1 MTSFALEE
9 LHDDIGHIKDK
20 DNFECVAKMTTLS
33 RTDPHIASTTRYK
46 MNDIV
51 VEKQKEVKR
60 ITSLQHLHSSKDE
73 LRKCS
78 CMCLPYRM

>member
-1 MTSFALEE
+1 VTSFALEE
-9 LHDDIGHIKDK
+9 LHVDIGHIKDK
-20 DNFECVAKMTTLS
+20 DNFECVAKMTILS
-33 RTDPHIASTTRYK
+33 RTDPHIAFRTRYRIS
-46 MNDIV
+46 DIV

-78 CMCLPYRM
+78 CMYLPYRM